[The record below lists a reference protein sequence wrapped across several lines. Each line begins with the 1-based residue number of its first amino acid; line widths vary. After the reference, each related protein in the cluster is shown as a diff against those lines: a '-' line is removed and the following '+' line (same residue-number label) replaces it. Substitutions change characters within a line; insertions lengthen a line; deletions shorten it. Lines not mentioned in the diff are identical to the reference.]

1 MKRKMFNQHR
11 ISIIAV
17 QIDKQA
23 LALLKSVTTSHQF
36 ASIVLQRISDK
47 SASPSPDTFSS
58 KN

>member
-1 MKRKMFNQHR
+1 MFNQHR